1 VQAPLRIALADHPF
15 DKESNEL
22 LPSDASW
29 STRLACRLLREFNL
43 GTKSLW
49 SPYVSVLPRHV
60 PTPVHWSEA
69 LVSRIKYQQAANHCF
84 ESHWVVESA
93 LSRLSGKAIGVSEEK
108 LTDEQRDSFRFVL
121 VAFLLIFLPFY

>member
-1 VQAPLRIALADHPF
+1 MLEQAPLRIALADHPF

-29 STRLACRLLREFNL
+29 STRLACRLLRECNL
-43 GTKSLW
+43 GATSLW
-49 SPYVSVLPRHV
+49 YPYVSVLPQQV
-60 PTPVHWSEA
+60 PTPVHWGEA

-93 LSRLSGKAIGVSEEK
+93 LSKLSGKAIGVEDEE
-108 LTDEQRDSFRFVL
+108 LTEEQADSFRYVIH
-121 VAFLLIFLPFY
+121 ASQHAS